1 MQDLNVTLVQIDQI
15 WEDKRKNLQSYEA
28 VFTQLT
34 LTDLVVLPEMF
45 QTGFTMN
52 VNELAEDWN
61 SSEGLVFLKKWAKK
75 INAAFYTSLIIRDK
89 DCFRNRGV
97 FIFPNGKVEIYD
109 KRKSFS
115 LAGEDRYYTA
125 GNIEKIVEYK
135 DWKINLQICYD
146 LRFPE
151 LVRNRILNDN
161 STAYD
166 LIIYIANW
174 PEKRSHHWKSLL
186 MARAI
191 ENQSYVI
198 GVNRIGKDG
207 KGLIY
212 SGDSCIIDSM
222 GQYVLN
228 PIFNDEAIQTSCLS
242 KNSLHSSRELL
253 PFLIDAN

>member
-15 WEDKRKNLQSYEA
+15 WEDKRKNLQKYEA

-45 QTGFTMN
+45 HTGFTMN

-61 SSEGLVFLKKWAKK
+61 NSEGLFFLKKWAKK
-75 INAAFYTSLIIRDK
+75 INAAFYTSLIIRDN

-97 FIFPNGKVEIYD
+97 FIFPNGKVQFYD
-109 KRKSFS
+109 KRKSFG
-115 LAGEDRYYTA
+115 LAGEDRYYAA

-161 STAYD
+161 SPAYD

-198 GVNRIGKDG
+198 GVNRIGNDG

-212 SGDSCIIDSM
+212 TGDSCIIDSI

-228 PIFNDEAIQTSCLS
+228 PIFNNEAIQTFCLS
-242 KNSLHSSRELL
+242 TNSLHSSRELL